1 MRIDSAV
8 DNPSLTQGRPSTA
21 RLMAYLLFAGILMVL
36 DQRGDFVPRIRAFAE
51 QLVTPVYQVAEAPA
65 EALRGIS
72 TYSRS
77 YSTVVEQNDI
87 LREQLL
93 GQQGD
98 MQRLAALQEENRR
111 LRALLD
117 TTAGRNVTFRF
128 AQLVQVS
135 LDPYSH
141 QVLID
146 RGADD
151 GVFVGQAVID
161 GLGVMGQVES
171 TRGGQARVRLISDP
185 EHAIP
190 VQILRTGQRTVALG
204 TGEAGR
210 LSLPNLPAQSDVREG
225 DMLVTSG
232 LGERFPAGFPVAE
245 ISRVDRETGEAFM
258 SIDARPLAALDR
270 GLEVLLVQP
279 DPADPAPIEPGG
291 SPGPDQADTSEALGP
306 DAVDAETLPMEA
318 DADADAAPQVPPED
332 DEQAPGDVSGE
343 PQ

>member
-1 MRIDSAV
+1 MRINSAV
-8 DNPSLTQGRPSTA
+8 SNRSLVQGRPSTA
-21 RLMAYLLFAGILMVL
+21 RLMGYLLLAGLLMLL
-36 DQRGDFVPRIRAFAE
+36 DQRGEFVPRIRAFAE

-65 EALRGIS
+65 DALRGIS

-77 YSTVVEQNDI
+77 YDTLVARNEA

-98 MQRLAALQEENRR
+98 MQRLAALQEENVR

-117 TTAGRNVTFRF
+117 ATAGRQVTFRF
-128 AQLVQVS
+128 AELVQVS

-151 GVFVGQAVID
+151 GVFTGQAVID

-171 TRGGQARVRLISDP
+171 VTGGQARVRLISDP

-204 TGEAGR
+204 TGEAER
-210 LSLPNLPAQSDVREG
+210 LNLPNLPVQSDVREG
-225 DMLVTSG
+225 DMLVSSG
-232 LGERFPAGFPVAE
+232 LGERFPAGFPVAQVTQ
-245 ISRVDRETGEAFM
+245 VDRETGAAFM
-258 SIDARPLAALDR
+258 SVDARPLAALDR
-270 GLEVLLVQP
+270 GLEVLLVQTGP
-279 DPADPAPIEPGG
+279 EIATPDTGVALAAADSGIDPADAAVPDEAPV
-291 SPGPDQADTSEALGP
+291 
-306 DAVDAETLPMEA
+306 VD
-318 DADADAAPQVPPED
+318 PED
-332 DEQAPGDVSGE
+332 QPAAEPDVPDELPEVDQ
-343 PQ
+343 